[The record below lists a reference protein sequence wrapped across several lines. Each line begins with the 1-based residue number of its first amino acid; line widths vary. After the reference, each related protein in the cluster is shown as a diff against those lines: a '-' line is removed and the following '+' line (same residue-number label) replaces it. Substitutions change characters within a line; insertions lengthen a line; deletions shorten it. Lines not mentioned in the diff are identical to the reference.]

1 VFYCKSDMHVRPM
14 RFSILWEYIFQL
26 LEKIRFP
33 LIEIEGIAERRVGM
47 VDFRCSSRKSA
58 VALAEALS
66 TRHEVSFAKV
76 WDPEYI
82 DVKFNWVPAD
92 FPDGRIKDVLERLY
106 GEIRHSRKMKDRR
119 GKADG
124 SRIYSLKTE
133 ALKLKP
139 IPATVRL
146 SGRVF
151 LVEYT
156 SQTIQFFV
164 CNEFG
169 HIRWECPNY
178 SPAKLPPAKE
188 PGIRDPQEPPDCAIS
203 EGASSNSASHDED
216 QPKGTSET
224 SGTTDDDGYTLVK
237 RPKTRRVKK
246 LTLQTLFQNIN
257 SPSAS
262 NGMDAAQA
270 VNQVTHDQ
278 DPEPSCTEESCRL
291 PTSTPRVTTEPC
303 SITDEVNPILPTST
317 EDDVDGEQIDDA
329 ATAEITRRLNA
340 CSLRTH
346 RQNVQNS

>member
-1 VFYCKSDMHVRPM
+1 MRHVLVIHCLR
-14 RFSILWEYIFQL
+14 I
-26 LEKIRFP
+26 
-33 LIEIEGIAERRVGM
+33 
-47 VDFRCSSRKSA
+47 CSGQWVARKT
-58 VALAEALS
+58 V
-66 TRHEVSFAKV
+66 
-76 WDPEYI
+76 I
-82 DVKFNWVPAD
+82 
-92 FPDGRIKDVLERLY
+92 
-106 GEIRHSRKMKDRR
+106 
-119 GKADG
+119 
-124 SRIYSLKTE
+124 RIYSLKTE

-156 SQTIQFFV
+156 SQPIQCFV
-164 CNEFG
+164 CKQFG
-169 HIRWECPNY
+169 HIRYECPNY

-188 PGIRDPQEPPDCAIS
+188 PGSRDPQEPPDCAIS
-203 EGASSNSASHDED
+203 EGASSNSASHGED
-216 QPKGTSET
+216 QPKATSET
-224 SGTTDDDGYTLVK
+224 SGTKDDDGYTLVK
-237 RPKTRRVKK
+237 RTKTRRVKK

-278 DPEPSCTEESCRL
+278 DPEPSCTEDSCRL

-329 ATAEITRRLNA
+329 ATAEGNPPVKRLFSPDTSPECAELVKRGRTNILNCYCGLKMIKPA
-340 CSLRTH
+340 KTGELVTCECSSQYMLCVCQHVFKIGEKGEAVCNSCH
-346 RQNVQNS
+346 RQMPMLGLDMTV